1 MSRASARYAARHAK
15 DGKCKR
21 ETPPPVLPG
30 PMRPFRDGDT
40 RGGAAGVSGANVAWS
55 RAFPAMFAVQENAI
69 AVCATPHRRR
79 LPAMRNR
86 RHGKNP
92 WRRHARRY
100 GGHLRRKMLPGL
112 ALSLPC
118 LQFGETNAAICA
130 TPRRRPYTCDA
141 ESPLWEESPHRD
153 TRGGAAGVSGAKH
166 RLATRLSRPCLR
178 FKRIPSPFAQ
188 RPADGR
194 IPAMRNRR
202 CGKNPWDEKRAR
214 RCGGRLRRKCRL
226 ATRLSLPCL
235 RFKGIAVAVCATP
248 HRRPYTRDTESPP
261 RSYSRDGGTCGGEKP
276 SVQKNGYS
284 PA

>member
-1 MSRASARYAARHAK
+1 
-15 DGKCKR
+15 
-21 ETPPPVLPG
+21 
-30 PMRPFRDGDT
+30 MRPFRDGDT
-40 RGGAAGVSGANVAWS
+40 RGGAAGVSGANVAWP
-55 RAFPAMFAVQENAI
+55 RAFPAMFAVQEKAI

-100 GGHLRRKMLPGL
+100 GGHLRRKCCL
-112 ALSLPC
+112 ASRFPC
-118 LQFGETNAAICA
+118 PVCSSGETNAAVCA

-141 ESPLWEESPHRD
+141 ESPLWEESPHRG

-166 RLATRLSRPCLR
+166 RLATRLPLPYSR
-178 FKRIPSPFAQ
+178 FKRMPSPFAQ

-214 RCGGRLRRKCRL
+214 RCSGRLRREMSPGH
-226 ATRLSLPCL
+226 ASSPAI
-235 RFKGIAVAVCATP
+235 FAIQGNAAAACATP
-248 HRRPYTRDTESPP
+248 HQRP
-261 RSYSRDGGTCGGEKP
+261 YSRDGGTCGGEKP